1 MHDTTPDVSAI
12 LRPGD
17 RVAVATGFGSGP
29 IQEHTAIDIVVAES
43 DARLLEVPW
52 ATLTDRAIV
61 VDLAG
66 GRWAYGCQ
74 LSRPTDQPTNRPTE

>member
-1 MHDTTPDVSAI
+1 MNTPESTL

-17 RVAVATGFGSGP
+17 RVAVATRFGDGP
-29 IQEHTAIDIVVAES
+29 IQEHTAIGIVVYAS

-52 ATLTDRAIV
+52 ADLTDRAIV

-74 LSRPTDQPTNRPTE
+74 LSRPIDQSTNRQAE